1 MIIEY
6 KNLME
11 TNGTSFIGQG
21 GDPGAKKWGAVSM
34 GKEFYRQRWNGWFFM
49 TNFIFSCVCAIMFL
63 EEKKFEGKQNVH

>member
-34 GKEFYRQRWNGWFFM
+34 GKVFLSSKMEWMVFHDKLYFFLRLCYHVLGRKE
-49 TNFIFSCVCAIMFL
+49 I
-63 EEKKFEGKQNVH
+63 